1 MNKQQEMTSYLRYL
15 IAGLKQGGVRQVVI
29 SPGSRSTPLALLV
42 KHEKDLQYFVAVDER
57 SAGFLALGLAKSSQQ
72 PVALLCTSGTAAAN
86 FYPAICEAEASNVPL
101 VVLTSDRPP
110 ELRNVGAPQTMSQN
124 QLYADHVKFFVELA
138 LPESTPLMLRYSFW
152 QGFQLATRAMHDVK
166 GVVHANIPLR
176 EPLLPDLT
184 QNTPIDLSLA
194 QTSTQNLIA
203 QGWFQKKGLIVLGS
217 ERSLAEAQLALT
229 LANHLGW
236 PIVGDPLSQL
246 ASCDGETQNYVKQAD
261 VIFEETRDLPE
272 VEVILRFGKVPV
284 TKNVMFYLR
293 DSQAVQILVDETQQ
307 WPDYLYRSQY
317 LVAESLTKVA
327 KQILQSTPKRD
338 QSYLQAWQNLQKL
351 AGQAIDETS
360 EQFTF
365 HESQLAMILMKTLAR
380 GEQLFVA
387 NSNAIRLV
395 DRLSGVSENSFQIF
409 GNRGV
414 NGIDGILSTV
424 AGLAMQTKARTYL
437 LVGDLTLFHD
447 MNGLQLLKS
456 YQLPVTIILLNNNA
470 GGIFSFLS
478 QRSLTADD
486 FDPLFATPLDLDFA
500 QVAKTYELAY
510 QKVESEADFEQAMA
524 NSRKLT
530 GANLIELTSQAQVPV
545 DFWQAVLSN
554 FKEKRMKGC
563 HL

>member
-1 MNKQQEMTSYLRYL
+1 MTSYLRHF

-42 KHEKDLQYFVAVDER
+42 KREADLQYFVAVDER

-152 QGFQLATRAMHDVK
+152 QGFQLATKAMNGVK
-166 GVVHANIPLR
+166 GVVHANVPLR

-184 QNTPIDLSLA
+184 QNTPIDLNLM
-194 QTSTQNLIA
+194 QTTTQNLIA

-261 VIFEETRDLPE
+261 VIFEEARDLPE

-327 KQILQSTPKRD
+327 QQILQSTPKRD
-338 QSYLQAWQNLQKL
+338 QAYLQAWQNLQKL
-351 AGQAIDETS
+351 ASQAVDETG
-360 EQFTF
+360 EQFVF
-365 HESQLAMILMKTLAR
+365 HESQLAMVLMKTLAC

-395 DRLSGVSENSFQIF
+395 DRLSGISETSFQVF

-447 MNGLQLLKS
+447 MNGLQLLKA

-510 QKVESEADFEQAMA
+510 QKVESEADFEQAIA
-524 NSRKLT
+524 TSRKRT
-530 GANLIELTSQAQVPV
+530 SANLIELTSQAQVPV
-545 DFWQAVLSN
+545 DFWQAVLGN
-554 FKEKRMKGC
+554 FKEKRLQGC
-563 HL
+563 RL

>member
-1 MNKQQEMTSYLRYL
+1 MTTYLRHL

-42 KHEKDLQYFVAVDER
+42 KRESDLQYFVAVDER

-124 QLYADHVKFFVELA
+124 QLYADHVKFFVEMA

-152 QGFQLATRAMHDVK
+152 QGFQLATRAMTGVK
-166 GVVHANIPLR
+166 GVVHANVPLR

-184 QNTPIDLSLA
+184 QNTPIDLSLT
-194 QTSTQNLIA
+194 QTTTQNLIA
-203 QGWFQKKGLIVLGS
+203 QGWFQKKGMIVLGS
-217 ERSLAEAQLALT
+217 ERSLAEARLALS
-229 LANHLGW
+229 LASHLGW
-236 PIVGDPLSQL
+236 PIVGDPLTQL
-246 ASCDGETQNYVKQAD
+246 ANSEGDGQNYLKQAD
-261 VIFEETRDLPE
+261 VIFDETRDLPE

-293 DSQAVQILVDETQQ
+293 DSQAMQILFDETQQ

-317 LVAESLTKVA
+317 LIAESLTEVA
-327 KQILQSTPKRD
+327 QQILQSTPNREQD
-338 QSYLQAWQNLQKL
+338 YLQAWQNLQKL
-351 AGQAIDETS
+351 ASQAIYETR
-360 EQFTF
+360 EQFAF
-365 HESQLAMILMKTLAR
+365 HESQLAMILMKTLER

-395 DRLSGVSENSFQIF
+395 DRLSGISKVAFSVF

-424 AGLAMQTKARTYL
+424 AGLAMQTKERTYL

-456 YQLPVTIILLNNNA
+456 YHLPVTIILLNNNA

-510 QKVESEADFEQAMA
+510 QKVESEADFEQAIA
-524 NSRKLT
+524 TSRKLT
-530 GANLIELTSQAQVPV
+530 GANMIELTSQAQVPV
-545 DFWQAVLSN
+545 DFWQAVLSR
-554 FKEKRMKGC
+554 FKEKRRM
-563 HL
+563 

>member
-1 MNKQQEMTSYLRYL
+1 MTSYLRYL

-42 KHEKDLQYFVAVDER
+42 KREKDLQYFVAVDER

-152 QGFQLATRAMHDVK
+152 QGFQLATRAMYDVK

-184 QNTPIDLSLA
+184 QNTPIDLSLS

-203 QGWFQKKGLIVLGS
+203 QGWFQKRGLIVLGS

-317 LVAESLTKVA
+317 LIAESLTEVA
-327 KQILQSTPKRD
+327 QQLLQSTSNRD
-338 QSYLQAWQNLQKL
+338 QDYLQAWQNLQKL
-351 AGQAIDETS
+351 ASQAIYETR
-360 EQFTF
+360 EQFAF
-365 HESQLAMILMKTLAR
+365 HESQLAMILMKTVTY
-380 GEQLFVA
+380 GEQLFIA

-395 DRLSGVSENSFQIF
+395 DRLSGVSENSFKIF

-424 AGLAMQTKARTYL
+424 AGLAMQTKERTYL

-447 MNGLQLLKS
+447 MNGLQLLKA

-524 NSRKLT
+524 TSRKLT
-530 GANLIELTSQAQVPV
+530 GANMIELTSQAQVPV

-563 HL
+563 LL

>member
-1 MNKQQEMTSYLRYL
+1 MTSYLRYL

-152 QGFQLATRAMHDVK
+152 QGFQLATRATKGVK
-166 GVVHANIPLR
+166 GVVHANVPLR

-194 QTSTQNLIA
+194 QTSTQSLIA
-203 QGWFQKKGLIVLGS
+203 QGWFQKKGMIVLGS

-229 LANHLGW
+229 LANHLDW

-338 QSYLQAWQNLQKL
+338 QPYLQAWQNLQKL
-351 AGQAIDETS
+351 ANQAIDETS
-360 EQFTF
+360 EQFAF

-510 QKVESEADFEQAMA
+510 QKVESEADFEQAIA
-524 NSRKLT
+524 TSRKLT

>member
-1 MNKQQEMTSYLRYL
+1 MTSYLRYL

-42 KHEKDLQYFVAVDER
+42 KREKDLQYFVAVDER

-124 QLYADHVKFFVELA
+124 QLYAAHVKFFVELA

-152 QGFQLATRAMHDVK
+152 QGFQLATRATKGVK
-166 GVVHANIPLR
+166 GVVHANVPLR

-194 QTSTQNLIA
+194 QTSTQSLIA
-203 QGWFQKKGLIVLGS
+203 QGWFQKKGMIVLGS
-217 ERSLAEAQLALT
+217 ERSLAEAQLALI
-229 LANHLGW
+229 LANHLDW

-327 KQILQSTPKRD
+327 KQILQSTPIRD

-545 DFWQAVLSN
+545 DFWQAVLSD

>member
-1 MNKQQEMTSYLRYL
+1 MTSYLRYL

-42 KHEKDLQYFVAVDER
+42 KREVDLQYFVAVDER

-124 QLYADHVKFFVELA
+124 QLYADHVKFFVEMA
-138 LPESTPLMLRYSFW
+138 LPESTSLMLRYSFW
-152 QGFQLATRAMHDVK
+152 QGFQLATRAMTGVK

-203 QGWFQKKGLIVLGS
+203 QGWFQKKGLIVLGG
-217 ERSLAEAQLALT
+217 ERSLAEARLALT

-236 PIVGDPLSQL
+236 PIVGDPLTQL
-246 ASCDGETQNYVKQAD
+246 ANSEGDGQNYLKQAD
-261 VIFEETRDLPE
+261 VIFDEARDLPE

-293 DSQAVQILVDETQQ
+293 DSQAMQILFDETQQ

-317 LVAESLTKVA
+317 LIAESLTEVA
-327 KQILQSTPKRD
+327 QQILQSTPKED
-338 QSYLQAWQNLQKL
+338 QVYLHAWQNLQKL
-351 AGQAIDETS
+351 ASQAIDETS
-360 EQFTF
+360 EQFAF

-395 DRLSGVSENSFQIF
+395 DRLSGVSEASFQVF

-414 NGIDGILSTV
+414 NGIDGIISTV

-447 MNGLQLLKS
+447 MNGVQLLKA

-510 QKVESEADFEQAMA
+510 QKVESEADFEQAIA
-524 NSRKLT
+524 TSRKLI
-530 GANLIELTSQAQVPV
+530 GANMIELTSQAQVPV

-563 HL
+563 LL

>member
-1 MNKQQEMTSYLRYL
+1 MTSYLRYL

-110 ELRNVGAPQTMSQN
+110 ELRNIGAPQTMSQN

-194 QTSTQNLIA
+194 QTSTQSLIA
-203 QGWFQKKGLIVLGS
+203 QGWFQKKGMIVLGS

-229 LANHLGW
+229 LANHLDW

-456 YQLPVTIILLNNNA
+456 YHLPVTILLLNNNA

-510 QKVESEADFEQAMA
+510 QKVESEADFEQAIA
-524 NSRKLT
+524 TSRKLT

>member
-1 MNKQQEMTSYLRYL
+1 MTSYLRHL

-42 KHEKDLQYFVAVDER
+42 KHEPNLQYFVAVDER

-152 QGFQLATRAMHDVK
+152 QGFQLATRAMSGVK

-184 QNTPIDLSLA
+184 QNTPIDLSLT
-194 QTSTQNLIA
+194 QTTTQNLIA

-217 ERSLAEAQLALT
+217 ERSLAEARLALT
-229 LANHLGW
+229 LANYLGW

-246 ASCDGETQNYVKQAD
+246 ASCDGETQNYLKQAD
-261 VIFEETRDLPE
+261 VIFEEARDLPE

-293 DSQAVQILVDETQQ
+293 DSQAMQILFDEMQQ

-317 LVAESLTKVA
+317 LVAESLTEVA
-327 KQILQSTPKRD
+327 QKILQSTPKED
-338 QSYLQAWQNLQKL
+338 QVYLQAWQNLQKL
-351 AGQAIDETS
+351 ASQAIDETS

-365 HESQLAMILMKTLAR
+365 HESQLAMSLMKTLAY

-395 DRLSGVSENSFQIF
+395 DRLSGVSEASFQVF

-424 AGLAMQTKARTYL
+424 AGLAMQTKERTYL

-447 MNGLQLLKS
+447 MNGLQLLKA

-478 QRSLTADD
+478 QRSLAADD
-486 FDPLFATPLDLDFA
+486 FDPLFATPLDLDFS

-530 GANLIELTSQAQVPV
+530 GANMIELTSQAQVPV

-563 HL
+563 LL

>member
-1 MNKQQEMTSYLRYL
+1 MTSYLRHL

-42 KHEKDLQYFVAVDER
+42 KREKDLQYFVAVDER

-184 QNTPIDLSLA
+184 QNTPIDLSLM
-194 QTSTQNLIA
+194 QTTTQNLIA

-261 VIFEETRDLPE
+261 VIFEEARDLPE

-327 KQILQSTPKRD
+327 KQILQSTPKED
-338 QSYLQAWQNLQKL
+338 QIYLQAWQNLQKL
-351 AGQAIDETS
+351 ASQAIDETS
-360 EQFTF
+360 EQFAF
-365 HESQLAMILMKTLAR
+365 HESHLARTLMKTVTY

-447 MNGLQLLKS
+447 MNGLQLLQS
-456 YQLPVTIILLNNNA
+456 YQLPVTILLLNNNA

-478 QRSLTADD
+478 QRSLAADD

-530 GANLIELTSQAQVPV
+530 GANMIELTSQAQVPV
-545 DFWQAVLSN
+545 DFWQAVLGN
-554 FKEKRMKGC
+554 FKEKRLQGC
-563 HL
+563 QL

>member
-1 MNKQQEMTSYLRYL
+1 MTSYLRHL

-152 QGFQLATRAMHDVK
+152 QGFQLATRATKGVK
-166 GVVHANIPLR
+166 GVVHANVPLR

-194 QTSTQNLIA
+194 QTSTQSLIA
-203 QGWFQKKGLIVLGS
+203 QGWFQKKGMIVLGS

-229 LANHLGW
+229 LANHLDW

-545 DFWQAVLSN
+545 DFWQAVLSD

>member
-1 MNKQQEMTSYLRYL
+1 MTSYLRHL

-42 KHEKDLQYFVAVDER
+42 KRESDLQYFVAVDER

-110 ELRNVGAPQTMSQN
+110 ELRNIGAPQTMSQN

-217 ERSLAEAQLALT
+217 ERSLVEAQLALT

-293 DSQAVQILVDETQQ
+293 DSLAVQILVDETQQ

-327 KQILQSTPKRD
+327 KQILQSTPKSD
-338 QSYLQAWQNLQKL
+338 QPYLQAWQNLQKL
-351 AGQAIDETS
+351 ASQSIDETS
-360 EQFTF
+360 EQFAF

-456 YQLPVTIILLNNNA
+456 YHLPVTILLLNNNA

-510 QKVESEADFEQAMA
+510 QKVESEADFEQAIA
-524 NSRKLT
+524 TSRKLT

-563 HL
+563 QL

>member
-1 MNKQQEMTSYLRYL
+1 MTSYLRYL

-42 KHEKDLQYFVAVDER
+42 KREKDLQYFVAVDER

-72 PVALLCTSGTAAAN
+72 PVVLLCTSGTAAAN

-124 QLYADHVKFFVELA
+124 QLYADHVKFFVEMA

-152 QGFQLATRAMHDVK
+152 QGFQLATRAMTGVK

-203 QGWFQKKGLIVLGS
+203 QGWFQKRGLIVLGS
-217 ERSLAEAQLALT
+217 ERSLAEARLALT
-229 LANHLGW
+229 LAKHLGW

-317 LVAESLTKVA
+317 LIAESLTEVA
-327 KQILQSTPKRD
+327 QQLLQSTPNRD
-338 QSYLQAWQNLQKL
+338 QDYLQAWQNLQKL
-351 AGQAIDETS
+351 ASQAIDETR
-360 EQFTF
+360 EQFAF
-365 HESQLAMILMKTLAR
+365 HESQLAMILMKTVTY

-395 DRLSGVSENSFQIF
+395 DRLSGVSENSFKIF

-424 AGLAMQTKARTYL
+424 AGLAMQTKERTYL

-456 YQLPVTIILLNNNA
+456 YHLPVTIILLNNNA

-510 QKVESEADFEQAMA
+510 QKVESEADFEQAIA
-524 NSRKLT
+524 TSRKLT
-530 GANLIELTSQAQVPV
+530 GANMIELTSQAQVPV

-563 HL
+563 LL

>member
-1 MNKQQEMTSYLRYL
+1 MTSYLRYL

-152 QGFQLATRAMHDVK
+152 QGFQLATRATKGVK
-166 GVVHANIPLR
+166 GVVHANVPLR

-194 QTSTQNLIA
+194 QTSTQSLIA
-203 QGWFQKKGLIVLGS
+203 QGWFQKKGMIVLGS

-229 LANHLGW
+229 LANHLDW

-351 AGQAIDETS
+351 ADQAIDETS

-545 DFWQAVLSN
+545 DFWQAVLSD

>member
-42 KHEKDLQYFVAVDER
+42 KREADLQYFVAVDER

-152 QGFQLATRAMHDVK
+152 QGFQLATKAMNGVK

-194 QTSTQNLIA
+194 QTSTQSLIA

-217 ERSLAEAQLALT
+217 ERSLAEARLALT

-317 LVAESLTKVA
+317 LIAESLTEVA
-327 KQILQSTPKRD
+327 QQLLQSTPKRD
-338 QSYLQAWQNLQKL
+338 QVYLQAWQNLQKL
-351 AGQAIDETS
+351 ASQAIDETS

-395 DRLSGVSENSFQIF
+395 DRLSGVSETSFQVF

-510 QKVESEADFEQAMA
+510 QKVESEADFEQAIA
-524 NSRKLT
+524 TSRKLT
-530 GANLIELTSQAQVPV
+530 GANMIELTSQAQVPV

-563 HL
+563 QL

>member
-1 MNKQQEMTSYLRYL
+1 MTSYLRYL

-42 KHEKDLQYFVAVDER
+42 KREKDLQYFVAVDER

-152 QGFQLATRAMHDVK
+152 QGFQLATRATKGVK
-166 GVVHANIPLR
+166 GVVHANVPLR

-194 QTSTQNLIA
+194 QTSTQSLIA
-203 QGWFQKKGLIVLGS
+203 QGWFQKKGMIVLGS

-229 LANHLGW
+229 LANHLDW

-545 DFWQAVLSN
+545 DFWQAVLSD

>member
-42 KHEKDLQYFVAVDER
+42 KREKDLQYFVAVDER

-152 QGFQLATRAMHDVK
+152 QGFQLAKRAMSGVK

-184 QNTPIDLSLA
+184 QNTPIDLSLT
-194 QTSTQNLIA
+194 QTTTQNLIA

-317 LVAESLTKVA
+317 LVAESLTEVA
-327 KQILQSTPKRD
+327 QQILQSTPKRD
-338 QSYLQAWQNLQKL
+338 QAYLQAWQNLQKL
-351 AGQAIDETS
+351 ASQAVDETS
-360 EQFTF
+360 EQFAF
-365 HESQLAMILMKTLAR
+365 HESQLAMVLMKTLAC

-395 DRLSGVSENSFQIF
+395 DRLSGVSETSFQVF

-424 AGLAMQTKARTYL
+424 AGLAMRTKARTYL

-447 MNGLQLLKS
+447 MNGLQLLKA
-456 YQLPVTIILLNNNA
+456 YQLPVTILLLNNNA

-510 QKVESEADFEQAMA
+510 QKVESKADFEQAIA
-524 NSRKLT
+524 TSRKLT
-530 GANLIELTSQAQVPV
+530 GANMIELTSQAQVPV

-554 FKEKRMKGC
+554 FNEKRMQGC
-563 HL
+563 QL

>member
-1 MNKQQEMTSYLRYL
+1 MTSYLRYL

-42 KHEKDLQYFVAVDER
+42 KREKDLQYFVAVDER

-72 PVALLCTSGTAAAN
+72 PVVLLCTSGTAAAN

-152 QGFQLATRAMHDVK
+152 QGFQLATRAMNDVK

-203 QGWFQKKGLIVLGS
+203 QGWFQKRGLIVLGS
-217 ERSLAEAQLALT
+217 ERSLAEARLALT
-229 LANHLGW
+229 LAKHLGW

-317 LVAESLTKVA
+317 LIAESLTEVA
-327 KQILQSTPKRD
+327 QQLLQSTPNRD
-338 QSYLQAWQNLQKL
+338 QDYLQAWQNLQKL
-351 AGQAIDETS
+351 ASQAIDETS
-360 EQFTF
+360 EQFAF
-365 HESQLAMILMKTLAR
+365 HESHLARTLMKTLAR
-380 GEQLFVA
+380 EEQLFVA

-395 DRLSGVSENSFQIF
+395 DRLSGISKVAFSVF

-424 AGLAMQTKARTYL
+424 AGLAMQTKERTYL

-456 YQLPVTIILLNNNA
+456 YHLPVTIILLNNNA

-500 QVAKTYELAY
+500 QVAKTYELVY
-510 QKVESEADFEQAMA
+510 QKVESEADFEQAIA
-524 NSRKLT
+524 TSRKLT
-530 GANLIELTSQAQVPV
+530 GANMIELTSQAQVPV

-563 HL
+563 LL

>member
-1 MNKQQEMTSYLRYL
+1 MTSYLRHL

-42 KHEKDLQYFVAVDER
+42 KRESDLQYFVAVDER

-110 ELRNVGAPQTMSQN
+110 ELRNVGSPQTMSQN
-124 QLYADHVKFFVELA
+124 QLYADHVKFFVEMA

-152 QGFQLATRAMHDVK
+152 QGFQLATRAMTGVK
-166 GVVHANIPLR
+166 GVVHANVPLR

-184 QNTPIDLSLA
+184 QNTPIDLSLT
-194 QTSTQNLIA
+194 QTTTQNLIA

-217 ERSLAEAQLALT
+217 ERSLAEARLALS
-229 LANHLGW
+229 LASHLGW
-236 PIVGDPLSQL
+236 PIVGDPLTQL
-246 ASCDGETQNYVKQAD
+246 ANSEGDGQNYLKQAD
-261 VIFEETRDLPE
+261 VIFDETRDLPE

-317 LVAESLTKVA
+317 LVAESLTEVA
-327 KQILQSTPKRD
+327 QQLLQSTPNRD
-338 QSYLQAWQNLQKL
+338 QDYLQAWQNLQKL
-351 AGQAIDETS
+351 ASQAIYETS
-360 EQFTF
+360 EQFAF
-365 HESQLAMILMKTLAR
+365 HESQLAMMLMKTLAR

-395 DRLSGVSENSFQIF
+395 DRLSGVSEASFQVF

-447 MNGLQLLKS
+447 MNGLQLLKA

-510 QKVESEADFEQAMA
+510 QKVESEADFEQAIA
-524 NSRKLT
+524 TSRKLT
-530 GANLIELTSQAQVPV
+530 GANMIELTSQAQVPV
-545 DFWQAVLSN
+545 DFWQAVLSR
-554 FKEKRMKGC
+554 FKEKRRM
-563 HL
+563 

>member
-1 MNKQQEMTSYLRYL
+1 MTSYLRYL

-42 KHEKDLQYFVAVDER
+42 KREKDLQYFVAVDER

-152 QGFQLATRAMHDVK
+152 QGFQLATRATKGVK
-166 GVVHANIPLR
+166 GVVHANVPLR

-194 QTSTQNLIA
+194 QTSTQSLIA
-203 QGWFQKKGLIVLGS
+203 QGWFQKKGMIVLGS
-217 ERSLAEAQLALT
+217 ERSLAEAQLALI
-229 LANHLGW
+229 LANHLDW

-327 KQILQSTPKRD
+327 KQILQSTPIRD

-545 DFWQAVLSN
+545 DFWQAVLSD

>member
-1 MNKQQEMTSYLRYL
+1 MTSYLRYL

-42 KHEKDLQYFVAVDER
+42 KREKDLQYFVAVDER

-152 QGFQLATRAMHDVK
+152 QGFQLATRAMYDVK

-184 QNTPIDLSLA
+184 QNTPIDLSLS

-203 QGWFQKKGLIVLGS
+203 QGWFQKRGLIVLGS

-317 LVAESLTKVA
+317 LIAESLTEVA
-327 KQILQSTPKRD
+327 QQLLQSTSNRD
-338 QSYLQAWQNLQKL
+338 QDYLQAWQNLQKL
-351 AGQAIDETS
+351 ASQAIYETR
-360 EQFTF
+360 EQFAF
-365 HESQLAMILMKTLAR
+365 HESQLAMILMKTVTY
-380 GEQLFVA
+380 GEQLFIA

-395 DRLSGVSENSFQIF
+395 DRLSGVSENSFKIF

-447 MNGLQLLKS
+447 MNGLQLLKA

-486 FDPLFATPLDLDFA
+486 FDPLFATPLDLDFS

-524 NSRKLT
+524 TSRKLT

-563 HL
+563 QL

>member
-15 IAGLKQGGVRQVVI
+15 IAGLKQGGVCQVVI

-42 KHEKDLQYFVAVDER
+42 KREKDLQYFVAVDER

-152 QGFQLATRAMHDVK
+152 QGFQLAKRAMSGVK

-184 QNTPIDLSLA
+184 QNTPIDLSLT
-194 QTSTQNLIA
+194 QTTTQNLIA

-246 ASCDGETQNYVKQAD
+246 ASCDGKTQNYVKQAD
-261 VIFEETRDLPE
+261 VIFEEARDLPE

-317 LVAESLTKVA
+317 LVAESLTEVA
-327 KQILQSTPKRD
+327 QQILQSTPKRD
-338 QSYLQAWQNLQKL
+338 QAYLQAWQNLQKL
-351 AGQAIDETS
+351 ASQAVDETS
-360 EQFTF
+360 EQFAF
-365 HESQLAMILMKTLAR
+365 HESQLAMVLMKTLAC

-395 DRLSGVSENSFQIF
+395 DRLSGVSETSFQVF

-424 AGLAMQTKARTYL
+424 AGLAMRTKARTYL

-447 MNGLQLLKS
+447 MNGLQLLKA

-510 QKVESEADFEQAMA
+510 QKVESKADFEQAIA
-524 NSRKLT
+524 TSRKLT
-530 GANLIELTSQAQVPV
+530 GANMIELTSQAQVPV

-554 FKEKRMKGC
+554 FNEKRMQGC
-563 HL
+563 QL

>member
-1 MNKQQEMTSYLRYL
+1 MTSYLRYL

-42 KHEKDLQYFVAVDER
+42 KREADLQYFVAVDER

-152 QGFQLATRAMHDVK
+152 QGFQLATKAMNGVK

-194 QTSTQNLIA
+194 QTSTQSLIA

-217 ERSLAEAQLALT
+217 ERSLAEARLALT

-317 LVAESLTKVA
+317 LIAESLTEVA
-327 KQILQSTPKRD
+327 QQLLQSTPKRD
-338 QSYLQAWQNLQKL
+338 QVYLQAWQNLQKL
-351 AGQAIDETS
+351 ASQAIDETS

-395 DRLSGVSENSFQIF
+395 DRLSGVSETSFQVF

-510 QKVESEADFEQAMA
+510 QKVESEADFEQAIA
-524 NSRKLT
+524 TSRKLT
-530 GANLIELTSQAQVPV
+530 GANMIELTSQAQVPV

-563 HL
+563 QL

>member
-1 MNKQQEMTSYLRYL
+1 MTSYLRYL

-42 KHEKDLQYFVAVDER
+42 KREKDLQYFVAVDER

-72 PVALLCTSGTAAAN
+72 PVVLLCTSGTAAAN

-152 QGFQLATRAMHDVK
+152 QGFQLATRAMSGVK

-184 QNTPIDLSLA
+184 QNTPIDLSLM
-194 QTSTQNLIA
+194 QTTTQNLIA

-217 ERSLAEAQLALT
+217 ERSLAESRLALT

-246 ASCDGETQNYVKQAD
+246 ASCDGKTQNYLKQAD
-261 VIFEETRDLPE
+261 VIFEEARDLPE

-317 LVAESLTKVA
+317 LIAESLTEVA
-327 KQILQSTPKRD
+327 QQLLQSTPKRD
-338 QSYLQAWQNLQKL
+338 QVYLQAWQNLQKL
-351 AGQAIDETS
+351 ASQAIDETS

-395 DRLSGVSENSFQIF
+395 DRLSEISETSFQVF

-447 MNGLQLLKS
+447 MNGLQLLKA

-510 QKVESEADFEQAMA
+510 QKVESEADFEQAIA
-524 NSRKLT
+524 TSRKLT

-563 HL
+563 QL

>member
-42 KHEKDLQYFVAVDER
+42 KREKDLQYFVAVDER

-152 QGFQLATRAMHDVK
+152 QGFQLATRATKGVK
-166 GVVHANIPLR
+166 GVVHANVPLR

-194 QTSTQNLIA
+194 QTSTQSLIA
-203 QGWFQKKGLIVLGS
+203 QGWFQKKGMIVLGS

-229 LANHLGW
+229 LANHLDW

-338 QSYLQAWQNLQKL
+338 QPYLQAWQNLQKL

>member
-42 KHEKDLQYFVAVDER
+42 KREKDLQYFVAVDER

-152 QGFQLATRAMHDVK
+152 QGFQLATRATKGVK
-166 GVVHANIPLR
+166 GVVHANVPLR

-194 QTSTQNLIA
+194 QTSTQSLIA
-203 QGWFQKKGLIVLGS
+203 QGWFQKKGMIVLGS
-217 ERSLAEAQLALT
+217 ERSLAEAQLALI
-229 LANHLGW
+229 LANHLDW

-545 DFWQAVLSN
+545 DFWQAVLSD

>member
-1 MNKQQEMTSYLRYL
+1 MTSYLRHL

-42 KHEKDLQYFVAVDER
+42 KREADLQYFVAVDER

-124 QLYADHVKFFVELA
+124 QLYADHVKFFVEMA

-152 QGFQLATRAMHDVK
+152 QGFQLVTKAMNGVK

-184 QNTPIDLSLA
+184 QNTPIDLSLT
-194 QTSTQNLIA
+194 QTTTQNLIA

-217 ERSLAEAQLALT
+217 ERSLAESRLALT

-236 PIVGDPLSQL
+236 PIVGDPLTQL
-246 ASCDGETQNYVKQAD
+246 ANSEGDGQNYLKQAD
-261 VIFEETRDLPE
+261 VIFEEARGLPE
-272 VEVILRFGKVPV
+272 VEVILRFGKLPV

-327 KQILQSTPKRD
+327 QQILQSTPKRD
-338 QSYLQAWQNLQKL
+338 QAYLQAWQNLQKL
-351 AGQAIDETS
+351 ASQAIDETS
-360 EQFTF
+360 EQFAF
-365 HESQLAMILMKTLAR
+365 HESQLAMVLMKTLAC

-395 DRLSGVSENSFQIF
+395 DRLSGISETSFQVF

-447 MNGLQLLKS
+447 MNGLQLLKA

-510 QKVESEADFEQAMA
+510 QKVESEADFEQAIA
-524 NSRKLT
+524 TSRKRT

-545 DFWQAVLSN
+545 DFWQAVLGN

-563 HL
+563 QL

>member
-1 MNKQQEMTSYLRYL
+1 MNKQQEMTSYLRHL

-42 KHEKDLQYFVAVDER
+42 KHEPNLQYFVAVDER

-152 QGFQLATRAMHDVK
+152 QGFQLATRAMSGVK

-184 QNTPIDLSLA
+184 QNTPIDLSLT
-194 QTSTQNLIA
+194 QTTTQNLIA

-217 ERSLAEAQLALT
+217 ERSLAEARLALT
-229 LANHLGW
+229 LANYLGW

-246 ASCDGETQNYVKQAD
+246 ASCDGETQNYLKQAD
-261 VIFEETRDLPE
+261 VIFEEARDLPE

-293 DSQAVQILVDETQQ
+293 DSQAMQILFDEMQQ

-317 LVAESLTKVA
+317 LVAESLTEVA
-327 KQILQSTPKRD
+327 QKILQSTPKED
-338 QSYLQAWQNLQKL
+338 QVYLQAWQNLQKL
-351 AGQAIDETS
+351 ASQAIDETS

-365 HESQLAMILMKTLAR
+365 HESQLAMSLMKTLAY

-395 DRLSGVSENSFQIF
+395 DRLSGVSEASFQVF

-424 AGLAMQTKARTYL
+424 AGLAMQTKERTYL

-447 MNGLQLLKS
+447 MNGLQLLKA

-478 QRSLTADD
+478 QRSLAADD
-486 FDPLFATPLDLDFA
+486 FDPLFATPLDLDFS

-530 GANLIELTSQAQVPV
+530 GANMIELTSQAQVPV

-563 HL
+563 LL

>member
-1 MNKQQEMTSYLRYL
+1 MTSYLRHL

-42 KHEKDLQYFVAVDER
+42 KHEPNLQYFVAVDER

-124 QLYADHVKFFVELA
+124 QLYADHVKFFVEMA

-152 QGFQLATRAMHDVK
+152 QGSQLATRAMTGIK
-166 GVVHANIPLR
+166 GVVHANVPLR

-184 QNTPIDLSLA
+184 QNTPIDLSLT
-194 QTSTQNLIA
+194 QTTTQNLIA
-203 QGWFQKKGLIVLGS
+203 QGWFQKKGMIVLGS
-217 ERSLAEAQLALT
+217 ERSLAEARLALS
-229 LANHLGW
+229 LASHLGW
-236 PIVGDPLSQL
+236 PIVGDPLTQL
-246 ASCDGETQNYVKQAD
+246 ANSEGDGQNYLKQAD

-293 DSQAVQILVDETQQ
+293 DSQAMQILFDETQQ

-327 KQILQSTPKRD
+327 KQILQSTPNRD
-338 QSYLQAWQNLQKL
+338 QDYLQAWQNLQKL
-351 AGQAIDETS
+351 ASQAIDETR
-360 EQFTF
+360 EQFAF
-365 HESQLAMILMKTLAR
+365 HESQLAMILMKTVTY

-395 DRLSGVSENSFQIF
+395 DRLSGVSENSFKIF

-424 AGLAMQTKARTYL
+424 AGLAMQTKERTYL

-456 YQLPVTIILLNNNA
+456 YHLPVTIILLNNNA

-500 QVAKTYELAY
+500 QVAKTYELVY
-510 QKVESEADFEQAMA
+510 QKVESEADFEQAIA
-524 NSRKLT
+524 TSRKLT
-530 GANLIELTSQAQVPV
+530 GANMIELTSQAQVPV

-563 HL
+563 LL

>member
-1 MNKQQEMTSYLRYL
+1 MTSYLRHL

-42 KHEKDLQYFVAVDER
+42 KREGDLQYFVAVDER
-57 SAGFLALGLAKSSQQ
+57 SAGFFALGLAKSSQQ
-72 PVALLCTSGTAAAN
+72 PVVLLCTSGTAAAN
-86 FYPAICEAEASNVPL
+86 FYPAICEAEASNIPL

-152 QGFQLATRAMHDVK
+152 QGFQLATRAMTGVK

-184 QNTPIDLSLA
+184 QNTPIDLSLS
-194 QTSTQNLIA
+194 QTTIKNLIA

-261 VIFEETRDLPE
+261 VIFDETRDLPE
-272 VEVILRFGKVPV
+272 VEVVLRFGKVPV

-293 DSQAVQILVDETQQ
+293 DSQAIQILFDETQQ

-317 LVAESLTKVA
+317 LIAESLTEVA
-327 KQILQSTPKRD
+327 QQLLQSTPNRD
-338 QSYLQAWQNLQKL
+338 QDYLQAWQNLQKL
-351 AGQAIDETS
+351 ASQAIYETRD
-360 EQFTF
+360 QFAF

-395 DRLSGVSENSFQIF
+395 DRLSGVSKASFQVF

-424 AGLAMQTKARTYL
+424 AGLAMQTKERTYL

-456 YQLPVTIILLNNNA
+456 YHLPVTIILLNNNA

-524 NSRKLT
+524 TSRKLT

-563 HL
+563 QL

>member
-1 MNKQQEMTSYLRYL
+1 MNKQQEMTSYLGYL

-42 KHEKDLQYFVAVDER
+42 KREKDLQYFVAVDER

-152 QGFQLATRAMHDVK
+152 QGFQLATRATKGVK
-166 GVVHANIPLR
+166 GVVHANVPLR

-194 QTSTQNLIA
+194 QTSTQSLIA
-203 QGWFQKKGLIVLGS
+203 QGWFQKKGMIVLGS
-217 ERSLAEAQLALT
+217 ERSLAEAQLALI
-229 LANHLGW
+229 LANHLDW

-545 DFWQAVLSN
+545 DFWQAVLSD

>member
-42 KHEKDLQYFVAVDER
+42 KREKDLQYFVAVDER

-124 QLYADHVKFFVELA
+124 QLYADHVKFFVEMA

-152 QGFQLATRAMHDVK
+152 QGFQLATRAMSGVK

-184 QNTPIDLSLA
+184 QNTPIDLFLM
-194 QTSTQNLIA
+194 QTTTQNLIA
-203 QGWFQKKGLIVLGS
+203 QGWFQKKGMIVLGG
-217 ERSLAEAQLALT
+217 ERSLAEARLALT

-307 WPDYLYRSQY
+307 LPDYLYRSQY

-338 QSYLQAWQNLQKL
+338 QAYLQAWQNLQKL
-351 AGQAIDETS
+351 ASQAIDETS
-360 EQFTF
+360 EQFAF
-365 HESQLAMILMKTLAR
+365 HESQLAMVLMKTLAF

-395 DRLSGVSENSFQIF
+395 DRLSGISKVAFSVF

-447 MNGLQLLKS
+447 MNGLQLLKA

-500 QVAKTYELAY
+500 QVANTYELAY
-510 QKVESEADFEQAMA
+510 QKVESEADFEQAMVT
-524 NSRKLT
+524 SRKLT
-530 GANLIELTSQAQVPV
+530 GANMIELTSQAQVPV

-563 HL
+563 QL

>member
-1 MNKQQEMTSYLRYL
+1 MTSYLRYL

-42 KHEKDLQYFVAVDER
+42 KREKDLQYFVAVDER

-152 QGFQLATRAMHDVK
+152 QGFQLATRATKGVK
-166 GVVHANIPLR
+166 GVVHANVPLR

-194 QTSTQNLIA
+194 QTSTQSLIA
-203 QGWFQKKGLIVLGS
+203 QGWFQKKGMIVLGS
-217 ERSLAEAQLALT
+217 ERSLAEAQLALI
-229 LANHLGW
+229 LANHLDW

-351 AGQAIDETS
+351 ASQAIDETS

-563 HL
+563 QL

>member
-15 IAGLKQGGVRQVVI
+15 IAGLKQGGVCQVVI

-42 KHEKDLQYFVAVDER
+42 KREKDLQYFVAVDER

-152 QGFQLATRAMHDVK
+152 QGFQLAKRAMSGVK

-184 QNTPIDLSLA
+184 QNTPIDLSLT
-194 QTSTQNLIA
+194 QTTTQNLIA

-246 ASCDGETQNYVKQAD
+246 ASCDGKTQNYVKQAD
-261 VIFEETRDLPE
+261 VIFEEARDLPE

-317 LVAESLTKVA
+317 LVAESLTEVA
-327 KQILQSTPKRD
+327 QQILQSTPKRD
-338 QSYLQAWQNLQKL
+338 QAYLQAWQNLQKL
-351 AGQAIDETS
+351 ASQAIDETS

-365 HESQLAMILMKTLAR
+365 HESQLAMSLMKTLAY

-395 DRLSGVSENSFQIF
+395 DRLSGVSETSFQVF

-424 AGLAMQTKARTYL
+424 AGLAMRTKARTYL

-447 MNGLQLLKS
+447 MNGLQLLKA

-510 QKVESEADFEQAMA
+510 QKVESKADFEQAIA
-524 NSRKLT
+524 TSRKLT
-530 GANLIELTSQAQVPV
+530 GANMIELTSQAQVPV

-554 FKEKRMKGC
+554 FNEKRMQGC
-563 HL
+563 QL

>member
-1 MNKQQEMTSYLRYL
+1 MTSYLRYL

-42 KHEKDLQYFVAVDER
+42 KREKDLQYFVAVDER

-72 PVALLCTSGTAAAN
+72 PVVLLCTSGTAAAN

-124 QLYADHVKFFVELA
+124 QLYADHVKFFVDMA

-152 QGFQLATRAMHDVK
+152 QGFQLATRAMYDVK

-184 QNTPIDLSLA
+184 QNTPIDLSLM
-194 QTSTQNLIA
+194 QTTTQNLVA
-203 QGWFQKKGLIVLGS
+203 QGWFQKKGMIVLGS
-217 ERSLAEAQLALT
+217 ERSLAEARLALT
-229 LANHLGW
+229 LAKHLGW

-338 QSYLQAWQNLQKL
+338 QPYLQAWQNLQKL
-351 AGQAIDETS
+351 ASQAIDETS
-360 EQFTF
+360 EQFAF
-365 HESQLAMILMKTLAR
+365 HESQLAMMLMKTLAR

-447 MNGLQLLKS
+447 MNGLQLLKA

-524 NSRKLT
+524 TSRKRT
-530 GANLIELTSQAQVPV
+530 SANMIELTSQAQVPV

-563 HL
+563 QL

>member
-1 MNKQQEMTSYLRYL
+1 MTSYLRYL

-42 KHEKDLQYFVAVDER
+42 KREKDLQYFVAVDER

-124 QLYADHVKFFVELA
+124 HLYADHVKFFVELA

-152 QGFQLATRAMHDVK
+152 QGFQLATRTMTGVK
-166 GVVHANIPLR
+166 GVVHANVPLR

-203 QGWFQKKGLIVLGS
+203 QGWFQKKGMIVLGS
-217 ERSLAEAQLALT
+217 ERSLAEARLALS
-229 LANHLGW
+229 LASHLGW

-317 LVAESLTKVA
+317 LIAESLTEVA
-327 KQILQSTPKRD
+327 QQLLQSTPKRD
-338 QSYLQAWQNLQKL
+338 QPYLQAWQNLQKL
-351 AGQAIDETS
+351 ASQSIEETS
-360 EQFTF
+360 EQFVF
-365 HESQLAMILMKTLAR
+365 HESHLAMVLMKTLAC

-395 DRLSGVSENSFQIF
+395 DRLSGVSETSFQVF

-447 MNGLQLLKS
+447 MNGLQLLKA

-510 QKVESEADFEQAMA
+510 QKVESEADFEQAIA
-524 NSRKLT
+524 TSRKLI

-563 HL
+563 QL

>member
-1 MNKQQEMTSYLRYL
+1 MTSYLRHL

-42 KHEKDLQYFVAVDER
+42 KREKDLQYFVAVDER

-124 QLYADHVKFFVELA
+124 QLYADHVKFFVEMA

-152 QGFQLATRAMHDVK
+152 QGFQLATRAMTGVK
-166 GVVHANIPLR
+166 GVVHANVPLR

-184 QNTPIDLSLA
+184 QNTPIDLSLT
-194 QTSTQNLIA
+194 QTTTQNLIA
-203 QGWFQKKGLIVLGS
+203 QGWFQKNGMIVLGG
-217 ERSLAEAQLALT
+217 ERTLAEARLALS
-229 LANHLGW
+229 LASHLGW

-317 LVAESLTKVA
+317 LIAESLTEVA
-327 KQILQSTPKRD
+327 QQLLQSTPNRD
-338 QSYLQAWQNLQKL
+338 QDYLQAWQNLQKL
-351 AGQAIDETS
+351 ASQAIDETS
-360 EQFTF
+360 EQFAF
-365 HESQLAMILMKTLAR
+365 HESQLAMMLMKTLAR

-447 MNGLQLLKS
+447 MNGLQLLKA
-456 YQLPVTIILLNNNA
+456 YQLPVTILLLNNNA

-524 NSRKLT
+524 TSRKRT
-530 GANLIELTSQAQVPV
+530 SANMIELTSQAQVPV

-563 HL
+563 QL

>member
-1 MNKQQEMTSYLRYL
+1 MTSYLRHL

-42 KHEKDLQYFVAVDER
+42 KRESDLQYFVAVDER

-72 PVALLCTSGTAAAN
+72 PVALLCTSGTAASN

-110 ELRNVGAPQTMSQN
+110 ELRNIGAPQTMSQN
-124 QLYADHVKFFVELA
+124 QLYADHVKFFVEMA

-152 QGFQLATRAMHDVK
+152 QGFQLATRAMSEVK

-184 QNTPIDLSLA
+184 QNTPIDLSLM
-194 QTSTQNLIA
+194 QTTTQNLID

-261 VIFEETRDLPE
+261 VIFEEARDLPE

-327 KQILQSTPKRD
+327 KQILQSTQKRD
-338 QSYLQAWQNLQKL
+338 QPYLKAWKNLQKL
-351 AGQAIDETS
+351 ASQAIDETS

-395 DRLSGVSENSFQIF
+395 DRLSGISETSFQVF

-447 MNGLQLLKS
+447 MNGLQLLKA

-510 QKVESEADFEQAMA
+510 QKVESEADFEQAIA
-524 NSRKLT
+524 TSRKRT

-545 DFWQAVLSN
+545 DFWQAVLGN

-563 HL
+563 QL

>member
-1 MNKQQEMTSYLRYL
+1 MTSYLRYL

-42 KHEKDLQYFVAVDER
+42 KREKDLQYFVAVDER

-152 QGFQLATRAMHDVK
+152 QGFQLATRAMYDVK

-203 QGWFQKKGLIVLGS
+203 QGWFQKRGLIVLGS
-217 ERSLAEAQLALT
+217 ERSLAEARLALT
-229 LANHLGW
+229 LAKHLGW

-317 LVAESLTKVA
+317 LIAESLTEVA
-327 KQILQSTPKRD
+327 QQLLQSTPNRD
-338 QSYLQAWQNLQKL
+338 QDYLQAWQNLQKL
-351 AGQAIDETS
+351 ASQAIDETS
-360 EQFTF
+360 EQFAF
-365 HESQLAMILMKTLAR
+365 HESHLARTLMKTLAR
-380 GEQLFVA
+380 EEQLFVA

-395 DRLSGVSENSFQIF
+395 DRLSGISKVAFSVF

-424 AGLAMQTKARTYL
+424 AGLAMQTKERTYL

-456 YQLPVTIILLNNNA
+456 YHLPVTIILLNNNA

-510 QKVESEADFEQAMA
+510 QKVESEADFEQAIA
-524 NSRKLT
+524 TSRKLT
-530 GANLIELTSQAQVPV
+530 GANMIELTSQAQAPV

-563 HL
+563 QL

>member
-1 MNKQQEMTSYLRYL
+1 MTSYLRYL

-42 KHEKDLQYFVAVDER
+42 KREKDLQYFVAVDER

-72 PVALLCTSGTAAAN
+72 PVVLLCTSGTAAAN

-124 QLYADHVKFFVELA
+124 QLYADHVKFFVEMA

-152 QGFQLATRAMHDVK
+152 QGFQLATRAMTGVK

-203 QGWFQKKGLIVLGS
+203 QGWFQKRGLIVLGS
-217 ERSLAEAQLALT
+217 ERSLAEARLALT
-229 LANHLGW
+229 LAKHLGW

-317 LVAESLTKVA
+317 LIAESLTEVA
-327 KQILQSTPKRD
+327 QQLLQSTPNRD
-338 QSYLQAWQNLQKL
+338 QDYLQAWQNLQKL
-351 AGQAIDETS
+351 ASQAIDETR
-360 EQFTF
+360 EQFAF
-365 HESQLAMILMKTLAR
+365 HESQLAMILMKTVTY

-395 DRLSGVSENSFQIF
+395 DRLSCVSENSFQIF

-456 YQLPVTIILLNNNA
+456 YHLPVTILLLNNNA

-510 QKVESEADFEQAMA
+510 QKVESEADFEQAIA
-524 NSRKLT
+524 TSRKLT
-530 GANLIELTSQAQVPV
+530 GANMIELTSQAQAPV

-563 HL
+563 QL